1 MKSAIIN
8 RRMARALLIAI
19 LMMVCT
25 NSVQA
30 QQTTLTVDCQ
40 TPGWLSSKIGYKDQL
55 SVKNLTVTGYLNL
68 TDMSFLAG
76 LTEKNLI
83 HLDMSGVEMIEK
95 PTYLKGYKGNKFASS
110 LQFFSLPNND
120 NNLKSYAAGEVDS
133 VFVNA
138 EGILEMKEL
147 GSTAKYLHIG
157 EGIDSIY
164 VNDARCSGFKKI
176 HLPSKVHYLSRS
188 FYYYADYRFIRDTI
202 DINLENIENFEE
214 TSIQAYIKSDTIRFS
229 PKLKKWK
236 TNAFGIKGNSVIYLP
251 ADLEYIN
258 DYQDKYEQDHQID
271 GRRIEFYC
279 KMQTPPKVRKYNFNN
294 HFTSFRNC
302 IVHVPIGCSEIYKKT
317 DPWSAATI
325 VEDKVAVTGIE
336 LDQSSISLTEIGE
349 NVQLKANV
357 LPHDATNKN
366 VRWSSSN
373 PSVAIVSNGN
383 VVCVG
388 YGTAVILATTEDG
401 GFMATCVV
409 NVASGI
415 EGIEKNKNVKVSEGA
430 IALTN
435 MSKGTLIRLTDMSGK
450 IIYQKR
456 LQNGDSFT
464 TPQFTKGI
472 YILSIGN
479 QSYKLAIP

>member
-40 TPGWLSSKIGYKDQL
+40 TPGWLSSKIGYKDQQ
-55 SVKNLTVTGYLNL
+55 SVKYLTVTGYLNL

-95 PTYLKGYKGNKFASS
+95 PTYFKGYEGNKFASS

-138 EGILEMKEL
+138 EGILEMYEL

-188 FYYYADYRFIRDTI
+188 FYYYDDYRYIRDTI

-214 TSIQAYIKSDTIRFS
+214 TSIQAYIRSDTIRFS
-229 PKLKKWK
+229 PRLKKWK
-236 TNAFGIKGNSVIYLP
+236 TNAFGIKENSVIYLP
-251 ADLEYIN
+251 ANLEYIN

-294 HFTSFRNC
+294 HFTSFSNC

-373 PSVAIVSNGN
+373 PSVAIVSKGN

-409 NVASGI
+409 NVASRI

-456 LQNGDSFT
+456 LQDGDSFT

-472 YILSIGN
+472 YILSVGSQN
-479 QSYKLAIP
+479 YKLAIP

>member
-1 MKSAIIN
+1 MRIYN
-8 RRMARALLIAI
+8 QR
-19 LMMVCT
+19 
-25 NSVQA
+25 
-30 QQTTLTVDCQ
+30 
-40 TPGWLSSKIGYKDQL
+40 
-55 SVKNLTVTGYLNL
+55 
-68 TDMSFLAG
+68 
-76 LTEKNLI
+76 
-83 HLDMSGVEMIEK
+83 
-95 PTYLKGYKGNKFASS
+95 
-110 LQFFSLPNND
+110 QF
-120 NNLKSYAAGEVDS
+120 
-133 VFVNA
+133 
-138 EGILEMKEL
+138 
-147 GSTAKYLHIG
+147 
-157 EGIDSIY
+157 
-164 VNDARCSGFKKI
+164 
-176 HLPSKVHYLSRS
+176 
-188 FYYYADYRFIRDTI
+188 
-202 DINLENIENFEE
+202 
-214 TSIQAYIKSDTIRFS
+214 
-229 PKLKKWK
+229 
-236 TNAFGIKGNSVIYLP
+236 
-251 ADLEYIN
+251 
-258 DYQDKYEQDHQID
+258 QDKYEQDHQID